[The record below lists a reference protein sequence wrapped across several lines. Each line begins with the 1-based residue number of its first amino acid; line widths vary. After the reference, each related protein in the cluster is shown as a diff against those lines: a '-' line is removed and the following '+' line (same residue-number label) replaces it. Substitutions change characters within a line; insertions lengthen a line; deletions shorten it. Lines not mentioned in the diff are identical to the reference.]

1 MTGLT
6 DALKTAAKAAK
17 MKADT
22 NDITS
27 KENVSDASNPLA
39 DLPADP
45 LERGMALVRMGV
57 DAMRKGGVDPK
68 DALLKLAKKPNSGAN
83 VREAASTVV
92 NRLIDTLETRAVDEG
107 SDTSREL
114 DYSDAGEKD
123 SDEKESEDED
133 VDAEDEE
140 DDSEDVFATATNSP
154 VKSTSG
160 TSDDGGAGI
169 AADDLSAAL
178 QGMTVTVEEGVMGCG
193 DETCGSGADGG
204 CDPLECMRRAGGP
217 FKMPAKLVRQPS
229 TVSTAR
235 STPPE
240 DVKENVVQE
249 KMEDEEDEEDG
260 EEEEESESVIAT
272 DDEDEDGAEE
282 EEEDDDDDE
291 SVADTV
297 SVAGT
302 DTQEE
307 SSMADVV
314 AVEAAEEAELAE
326 GSPVMSPGPEVV
338 DVSDLPEGTP
348 IAELIPDVPIV
359 IDADTDDE
367 CDDEVTSKVT
377 PTSAMNATVR
387 EKMNASASSDAE
399 ETGYKSDDDEAPVSA
414 RRTPGRRSRTIVD
427 SDSDD
432 DANDGVDVKAS
443 EEEGSGESPA
453 VGTPPAATTPARSTR
468 L

>member
-1 MTGLT
+1 M
-6 DALKTAAKAAK
+6 
-17 MKADT
+17 
-22 NDITS
+22 
-27 KENVSDASNPLA
+27 
-39 DLPADP
+39 
-45 LERGMALVRMGV
+45 
-57 DAMRKGGVDPK
+57 
-68 DALLKLAKKPNSGAN
+68 
-83 VREAASTVV
+83 V

-240 DVKENVVQE
+240 DVKENVVE
-249 KMEDEEDEEDG
+249 DGEEDEEDEDEEDG

-272 DDEDEDGAEE
+272 DDEDEEGAEE

-302 DTQEE
+302 YTQEE

-348 IAELIPDVPIV
+348 IAEPIPDAPIV

-414 RRTPGRRSRTIVD
+414 RRTPGRRSRAIVD
-427 SDSDD
+427 SDDSDD
-432 DANDGVDVKAS
+432 DADDVKAS
-443 EEEGSGESPA
+443 E
-453 VGTPPAATTPARSTR
+453 
-468 L
+468 